1 MLTKNSNKVTA
12 YFSHAI
18 RGRKG
23 RAATE
28 EDMKKNCDKAMEA
41 VVWLRDNIPVLDL
54 YVPAEHEDFVLICY
68 EDKYLTEEQILEV
81 DCKILQKRDLLI
93 VNVVDD
99 WLGGGIAVEIAD
111 AKRTGKLIF
120 YLTTNDIAN
129 LAALR
134 VIVKDY
140 LRGRV

>member
-1 MLTKNSNKVTA
+1 MLTKKSGKVTA

-23 RAATE
+23 RAATP
-28 EDMKKNCDKAMEA
+28 EDMKKNCDEAMKA
-41 VVWLRDNIPVLDL
+41 VIWIRDNIPELEL

-68 EDKYLTEEQILEV
+68 EDKYLTEAQILEV
-81 DCKILQKRDLLI
+81 DCKILQERDILI

-99 WLGGGIAVEIAD
+99 WLGGGIGVEIAD
-111 AKRTGKLIF
+111 AKRTGMLIF
-120 YLTTNDIAN
+120 YLTTIYDVAD

-134 VIVKDY
+134 IIVKD
-140 LRGRV
+140 LLK

>member
-1 MLTKNSNKVTA
+1 MLTKDPNKVTA

-18 RGRKG
+18 RGKKG

-41 VVWLRDNIPVLDL
+41 VIWLRDNIPELNL

-68 EDKYLTEEQILEV
+68 EDEYLTEAQILEV
-81 DCKILQKRDLLI
+81 DCKILQQRDILI

-111 AKRTGKLIF
+111 AKRTGMLIF
-120 YLTTNDIAN
+120 YLTTNDVVN

-134 VIVKDY
+134 VIVKD
-140 LRGRV
+140 LLK

>member
-1 MLTKNSNKVTA
+1 MLTKDNKVTA

-18 RGRKG
+18 RGKKG
-23 RAATE
+23 KAATE
-28 EDMKKNCDKAMEA
+28 KDMKKNCDAAMEA
-41 VVWLRDNIPVLDL
+41 VEWLRSNIPELEL

-81 DCKILQKRDLLI
+81 DCKILQQRDILI
-93 VNVVDD
+93 VNVVDE

-120 YLTTNDIAN
+120 YLTTYDIAN

-140 LRGRV
+140 LRSKG